1 MVRKIQIIVFVLAA
15 LGLFR
20 VEFGNDLSRFHRMDP
35 LMAEGEKAV
44 AAAFG
49 ETGARFAVAN
59 LDAWQR
65 ENVALKA
72 KMGVPLPGELLTAAD
87 LPSFMTLK
95 LPFGD
100 GIVLPVGFGG
110 MELDLRAEMVRRFDA
125 YAAETYQLLA
135 ISFAILIVLLA
146 VIFRRRLFAY
156 VMPIMAAVL
165 STAGVLGWMGETVN
179 FFHLLCSFV
188 LVGLGIDY
196 TIFHRA
202 SFNTSRVVLFSF
214 LTSLV
219 GFGMLAF
226 TSFQVTRSMGL
237 MLGVGLFFAYVF
249 SLPSKRVTRSSDWSK
264 RPEQSAGGFRLAFL
278 FLLYRIFGK
287 SFVKVIIFFVV
298 LFIYPFVRTLK
309 FRVVLNFAWALMDKV
324 DACSLQKNL
333 PKMTVTGDQRWM
345 KGGCFLLS
353 THVGT
358 IEVLPALVPSAANRQ
373 SPIKVH
379 AFQQMTHNRIFTD
392 FFERW
397 RDKSRFELHA
407 VEEIGVET
415 AVEMQAAIQRGEI
428 VLMAGDREPASR
440 GRKISAANGQRR
452 KGVFVFAKLMEC
464 PVYAITCVRTGWNA
478 YTVNAK
484 RLGAELEVDYDAFLA
499 SAIIRYPFEH
509 FDFH

>member
-1 MVRKIQIIVFVLAA
+1 
-15 LGLFR
+15 
-20 VEFGNDLSRFHRMDP
+20 
-35 LMAEGEKAV
+35 MAEGEKAV
-44 AAAFG
+44 AAALG

-72 KMGVPLPGELLTAAD
+72 KMGVPLPGEFLTAAD

-100 GIVLPVGFGG
+100 GVILPADFGG
-110 MELDLRAEMVRRFDA
+110 QELDLRAEMVRRFDA

-226 TSFQVTRSMGL
+226 TSFEVTRSMGL
-237 MLGVGLFFAYVF
+237 MLGVGLFFAYLF
-249 SLPSKRVTRSSDWSK
+249 SLPVKPSARAADWSQ
-264 RPEQSAGGFRLAFL
+264 RPEQGAGRYRLACI
-278 FLLYRIFGK
+278 FLLYRVFGK
-287 SFVKVIIFFVV
+287 SFAKVIIFFVV
-298 LFIYPFVRTLK
+298 LFLYPFVRTLK

-324 DACSLQKNL
+324 DACSLRRDL
-333 PKMTVTGDQRWM
+333 PKMTVTGDQGWRQ
-345 KGGCFLLS
+345 GGCFLLS

-358 IEVLPALVPSAANRQ
+358 IEVLPALIPSGLSN
-373 SPIKVH
+373 PPKVH
-379 AFQQMTHNRIFTD
+379 AFQQMTHNRVFTD

-415 AVEMQAAIQRGEI
+415 AVEMQAAIRRGEI
-428 VLMAGDREPASR
+428 VLMAGDREPAAK
-440 GRKISAANGQRR
+440 GRVVSGVDGKRR

-478 YTVNAK
+478 YTVNAE
-484 RLGAELEVDYDAFLA
+484 RLGPKLEEAYRAFLA
-499 SAIIRYPFEH
+499 AAIMKYPLEH
-509 FDFH
+509 FEF